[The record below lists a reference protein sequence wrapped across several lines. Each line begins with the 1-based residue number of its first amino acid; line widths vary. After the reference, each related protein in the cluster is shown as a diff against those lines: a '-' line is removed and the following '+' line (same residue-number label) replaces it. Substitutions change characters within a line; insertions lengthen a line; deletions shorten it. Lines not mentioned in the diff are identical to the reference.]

1 MEKVPAVY
9 MMSNK
14 KDGVIYIGVTSDLP
28 RRVAVHKSHEIN
40 GFSKRY
46 NTDKLV
52 WYRCYGTMEEAKKVF
67 EQALEGWGT
76 NVTSHERLKESY
88 YIIQQMWAYGVDPD
102 ELWQTEDE
110 ASERHELNVSSYDP
124 SIAGEAG
131 SGAEGAET
139 AEVSPQQ
146 MDGMQESD
154 SL

>member
-52 WYRCYGTMEEAKKVF
+52 WYRCYGTMEEAITAEK
-67 EQALEGWGT
+67 
-76 NVTSHERLKESY
+76 RLKAWRRAWKIRE
-88 YIIQQMWAYGVDPD
+88 IEKVNNAV
-102 ELWQTEDE
+102 
-110 ASERHELNVSSYDP
+110 LNFVFPINSRFACRFLFRRS
-124 SIAGEAG
+124 ARNGG
-131 SGAEGAET
+131 T
-139 AEVSPQQ
+139 A
-146 MDGMQESD
+146 
-154 SL
+154 LFLL